1 MRSVI
6 NPQMKLGEDPIAN
19 IQLDLRSRDDIPKLL
34 LGLQY
39 IYTIPDVRKE
49 VFSILSEILP
59 VLPSGEKVK
68 AHMGRPGMS
77 QWQILVIGVVRLGLN
92 IDYDRLEELVNQ
104 HRTLRQM
111 LGHTDWYDETKYNVQ
126 TLKDNLRLFTPEI
139 LDRINQVV
147 VKTGHTL
154 VKKSPDDVLHGRC
167 DSFVVETDVHFPT
180 DLNLLFDAIK
190 KIIAWSAKLAE
201 KHKLSGWRQHEHSYR
216 QFKKQYRHIQR
227 LRRSHSKNEAKR
239 AAKEAAIHEAC
250 EEYLKQ
256 AKELFERA
264 TQTRQEVVLAAS
276 QISAQEQ
283 GLLSK
288 LQVFIGHAEKLSD
301 QIRRRVINGERIP
314 HSEKIFSLFE
324 PHTEWISK
332 GKAGVPVELGVKV
345 CILEDQHR
353 FILHHHVMEKQ
364 EDNEVAVPMVEAA
377 KERFSTLNAVSFDKG
392 FHSQENQKK
401 LAKLLDCAALPKKGR
416 CSQAEQERESS
427 ETFVK
432 LRKAHSAVESAING
446 LEHFGLDMCPD
457 EGIKGFK
464 RYVSL
469 SVLARNFYRIGM
481 VVRQQ
486 SIDAER
492 TTPPSIRRA
501 A

>member
-6 NPQMKLGEDPIAN
+6 NHQMKLGEDPIAK
-19 IQLDLRSRDDIPKLL
+19 IQIDLRSRDDIPKLL

-39 IYTIPDVRKE
+39 IYTTPDVRKE

-59 VLPSGEKVK
+59 ILSSGEKVQ

-77 QWQILVIGVVRLGLN
+77 QWAILVIGVVRLGLN
-92 IDYDRLEELVNQ
+92 IDYDRLQELVNQ

-111 LGHTDWYDETKYNVQ
+111 LGHTDWYDETEYHVQ

-147 VKTGHTL
+147 VRAGHTL

-167 DSFVVETDVHFPT
+167 DSFVVETDVHYPT
-180 DLNLLFDAIK
+180 DLNLLFDAIR
-190 KIIAWSAKLAE
+190 KIIAWSAELAE
-201 KHKLSGWRQHEHSYR
+201 KHKLSGWHQHKHSYQ
-216 QFKKQYRHIQR
+216 QFKKQYRHIQQ
-227 LRRSHSKNEAKR
+227 LRRSNSKNEAKR
-239 AAKEAAIHEAC
+239 AENETAIHDEC
-250 EEYLKQ
+250 QEYLKQ
-256 AKELFERA
+256 AQELSERA
-264 TQTRQEVVLAAS
+264 TKTRREVLE
-276 QISAQEQ
+276 SAKIDARGQV
-283 GLLSK
+283 LLSK
-288 LQVFIGHAEKLSD
+288 LEVFIGYAEKLSN
-301 QIRRRVINGERIP
+301 QIRRRVIYGEHIP

-353 FILHHHVMEKQ
+353 FILHHHVMEQQ

-377 KERFSTLNAVSFDKG
+377 KKRFSTLNAVSFDKG

-401 LAKLLDCAALPKKGR
+401 LATLLDCAALPKKGR
-416 CSQAEQERESS
+416 CSPAEQERESS
-427 ETFVK
+427 ETFVQ

-446 LEHFGLDMCPD
+446 LEHFGLDTCPD

-464 RYVSL
+464 RYVAL

-486 SIDAER
+486 SMDAEQ
-492 TTPPSIRRA
+492 TTPPPIRRA